1 MKDNSF
7 GALKSK
13 LYYGWQDL
21 EDDCRKLAK
30 ILKNKKFDPVRKE
43 FSNGVD
49 CIVGISRGGV
59 IPAAM
64 LAHLLE
70 NKKLFMISYS
80 YYSGEVK
87 NKRLVSVSAIS
98 RELHGKKILLVDDV
112 VDSGKTMKKAIDDLK
127 KRKNKVISVVLH
139 YKSKLKPKVKPDY
152 FASDPGTAWV
162 VYPWEREY

>member
-7 GALKSK
+7 GASKSK

-21 EDDCRKLAK
+21 ECDCQKLVK
-30 ILKNKKFDPVRKE
+30 LLENQKF
-43 FSNGVD
+43 D

-98 RELHGKKILLVDDV
+98 GGLHGKKILLVDDV

-127 KRKNKVISVVLH
+127 KRKNKVVSVVLH